1 VKTPA
6 TPRPEGVLLPLRVQ
20 PRASRDEIVGW
31 QNGALRVR
39 VTAPPVDGAANAAI
53 SALLAGT
60 LRVPPSSI
68 SVVRGTRGRDKL
80 VRITG
85 LAAAA
90 VKSRLGASEPPELPR
105 LAPGSQT
112 AKAGTGER
120 SRLASRVARASG
132 AGSHLSQAT
141 LGPSRP
147 PRTPLE

>member
-1 VKTPA
+1 VKTR

-53 SALLAGT
+53 GSLLAEA

-80 VRITG
+80 VKIAG
-85 LAAAA
+85 LDDA
-90 VKSRLGASEPPELPR
+90 ELR
-105 LAPGSQT
+105 
-112 AKAGTGER
+112 K
-120 SRLASRVARASG
+120 RLASS
-132 AGSHLSQAT
+132 
-141 LGPSRP
+141 
-147 PRTPLE
+147 

>member
-1 VKTPA
+1 VKTR

-53 SALLAGT
+53 SALLAGA

-80 VRITG
+80 VSIAG
-85 LAAAA
+85 LDEAT
-90 VKSRLGASEPPELPR
+90 VKSRLPR

-112 AKAGTGER
+112 AQAGTGDR
-120 SRLASRVARASG
+120 SRVASISGRPRLTPAS
-132 AGSHLSQAT
+132 
-141 LGPSRP
+141 
-147 PRTPLE
+147 RTPRQ